1 MEEWAHIKNIS
12 GLDLYVNF
20 YDHIIFE
27 ITVHKPD
34 VETFYKLPENFEYIG
49 NYLKDHT
56 KQPMLIEALDDLDL
70 SWTTPFQLK
79 LYKTLALIP
88 CGTLI
93 SYGALAELIGRPGAA
108 RAVGAAMTANR
119 FSIII
124 PAHRVVRAGRK
135 ISGRSCMKEDP
146 RVTLLHSEGVFDFE
160 QN

>member
-1 MEEWAHIKNIS
+1 
-12 GLDLYVNF
+12 
-20 YDHIIFE
+20 
-27 ITVHKPD
+27 
-34 VETFYKLPENFEYIG
+34 
-49 NYLKDHT
+49 
-56 KQPMLIEALDDLDL
+56 MLIEALDDLDL

>member
-1 MEEWAHIKNIS
+1 MEQWAYIKNIS
-12 GLDLYVNF
+12 GLDVYVNY

-34 VETFYKLPENFEYIG
+34 VNKFEKLPEHFAYIENFLE
-49 NYLKDHT
+49 DHT

-93 SYGALAELIGRPGAA
+93 SYGALAELVGRPGGAA
-108 RAVGAAMTANR
+108 RAVGAAMSANR
-119 FSIII
+119 FCIII

-135 ISGRSCMKEDP
+135 ISGKSCMKEDP

-160 QN
+160 E